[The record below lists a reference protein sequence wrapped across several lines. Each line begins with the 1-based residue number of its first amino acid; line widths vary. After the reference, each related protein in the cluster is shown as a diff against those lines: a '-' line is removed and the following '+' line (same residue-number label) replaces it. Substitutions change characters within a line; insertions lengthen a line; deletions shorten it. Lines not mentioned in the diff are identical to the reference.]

1 MPGTGSTIGT
11 VGGAALGT
19 AIMPGV
25 GTVVGGA
32 LGGLVGGLFDSNET
46 PQAPRGEFRTL
57 DPNAGIG
64 QGSFGYTP
72 EEIALQ
78 RQRAAALGVDY
89 DQLQTQRAALDQE
102 QQKFASE
109 WQSRNPPPDTRGPM
123 GSLAQASYVTR
134 MMNDP
139 GYKALVERS
148 TQLNSQISQVTGNA
162 DLSDPGRFSA
172 MSQSMQNRQGVT
184 LNRFG
189 VPTTAG
195 PEIAGIQKQDA
206 PRTYDP
212 GELNRAQ
219 TFNAREFDVARHDIA
234 KTQIDPNAGNR
245 DYQNYQQV
253 RDRNLE
259 VMNAVHERATGR
271 GGPSPAELQ
280 MKQGQD
286 RAVAQQAALAA
297 SGGQMDAA
305 MARRQAMLG
314 AAQIGQRT
322 ASDTALLR
330 ANEQIA
336 AQNTFG
342 GLASSQQSS
351 DLSARGQSF
360 GQAQTRA
367 QDAFNQNLSV
377 GQFNQARDLQA
388 AQFGRQQSFENA
400 QLGMQQA
407 QFNASQANQ
416 YNLARNQMLAQQ
428 GQFGAQFGLS
438 QEQAIAQN
446 LAQQRQFNAQ
456 FANQQNQFGAQFGA
470 QQEMNQAG
478 LTMQQRQI
486 NDQMTGMYMNQ
497 YMNSRG
503 MQQQNAIQNQNAWN
517 QMAGIN
523 AGVGTNNALL
533 RQQAGQFQ
541 QQQQLGML
549 NLAATAGA
557 GYMSA
562 NSAPTPTQNINYGGP
577 NSGFN
582 TNVGTVR
589 NPLQP

>member
-1 MPGTGSTIGT
+1 MPGTGQTIGT
-11 VGGAALGT
+11 IGGAAAGT

-25 GTVVGGA
+25 GTMVGGF
-32 LGGLVGGLFDSNET
+32 LGGTIGGLFDGGGDT
-46 PQAPRGEFRTL
+46 PQAPRGEYRSI

-64 QGSFGYTP
+64 QGSFGYTQS
-72 EEIALQ
+72 ELAAQ
-78 RQRAAALGVDY
+78 RQRAAAMGVDF
-89 DQLQTQRAALDQE
+89 DKLQAERAAWDQE
-102 QQKFASE
+102 RDKLVAE
-109 WQSRNPPPDTRGPM
+109 WKATHPPPSGGAGPAAALGQARYVNEM
-123 GSLAQASYVTR
+123 LA
-134 MMNDP
+134 DP
-139 GYKALVERS
+139 RFQDLTKRRE
-148 TQLNSQISQVTGNA
+148 TMNSQHAQITGQA
-162 DLSDPGRFSA
+162 DMSDPGRFAA
-172 MSQSMQNRQGVT
+172 MSAEAQNRQGVT
-184 LNRFG
+184 LNRYG

-195 PEIAGIQKQDA
+195 PEIAGIERQNA
-206 PRTYDP
+206 PRQYDP
-212 GELNRAQ
+212 GELTRAQ
-219 TFNAREFDVARHDIA
+219 TFNAREFDVAKHNID
-234 KTQIDPNAGNR
+234 KTQIDPNAGNA
-245 DYQNYQQV
+245 DYANYQQT
-253 RDRNLE
+253 RAKNME
-259 VMNAVHERATGR
+259 VMGTVQDRAMGR

-342 GLASSQQSS
+342 GMANAQLGS
-351 DLSARGQSF
+351 DLSARGQTF

-377 GQFNQARDLQA
+377 GQFNQMRDMQA
-388 AQFGRQQSFENA
+388 AQFQRAQSLENA
-400 QLGMQQA
+400 QLGMNQA
-407 QFNASQANQ
+407 QFNAGQANQ
-416 YNLARNQMLAQQ
+416 YNLQRAQQLAQQ

-470 QQEMNQAG
+470 QQELNQNQ
-478 LTMQQRQI
+478 LTMQQRAM
-486 NDQMTGMYMNQ
+486 NDQMTGMYTNQ

-503 MQQQNAIQNQNAWN
+503 MQQQNAFQNQNAWN
-517 QMAGIN
+517 QVQGMN
-523 AGVGTNNALL
+523 AGVGVSNAQLN
-533 RQQAGQFQ
+533 QQANQFQ

-549 NLAATAGA
+549 NAAGTMAA
-557 GYMSA
+557 GYMSMQ
-562 NSAPTPTQNINYGGP
+562 NSQPQPG
-577 NSGFN
+577 GFN
-582 TNVGTVR
+582 ATYGNAQTK
-589 NPLQP
+589 NPLFP